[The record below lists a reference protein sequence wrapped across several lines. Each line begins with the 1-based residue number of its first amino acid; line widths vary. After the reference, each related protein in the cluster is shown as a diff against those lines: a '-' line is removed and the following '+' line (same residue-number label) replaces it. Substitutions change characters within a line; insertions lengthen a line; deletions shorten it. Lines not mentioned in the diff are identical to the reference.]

1 MTHTH
6 MCKEDQDLFDFY
18 SIPCYPSCMSTSV
31 TRCWEKT
38 DKQYNTNRIL
48 YNVDNDV
55 LVQQGPFSPKYLQYT
70 SHSLPEKD
78 VWGIFCEIKGAF
90 QKHFNLYIKYTS
102 FNVLVRCFMWN
113 FKEYLWKYLTHIL
126 KDAILYNVVVLRAL
140 RLMSSDM
147 FLKCPQTYE

>member
-55 LVQQGPFSPKYLQYT
+55 LVQQGQFSPKYLQYT

-90 QKHFNLYIKYTS
+90 QKHLWALKSLHKVHIFQCMGEMFYVEFQRVPLKFHIKISYPYIERCNFIQCCS
-102 FNVLVRCFMWN
+102 F
-113 FKEYLWKYLTHIL
+113 K
-126 KDAILYNVVVLRAL
+126 
-140 RLMSSDM
+140 SS
-147 FLKCPQTYE
+147 